1 MVVYT
6 GIISPTDIN
15 YTGDNAVIDNRSGSS
30 GSGSGNFMNTTP
42 TLLSG
47 YIARVN
53 KIIIQLIDTKNKIT
67 ALERLNVLEQQ
78 MELAR
83 RRGVF

>member
-1 MVVYT
+1 MAVYT

-15 YTGDNAVIDNRSGSS
+15 YTGDNAVIDNRSS
-30 GSGSGNFMNTTP
+30 GNGNFMNTTP

-53 KIIIQLIDTKNKIT
+53 DIITQLISTKNKMT
-67 ALERLNVLEQQ
+67 ALERLNVLEIQ
-78 MELAR
+78 MILAR
-83 RRGVF
+83 KKGLF

>member
-1 MVVYT
+1 MAVYT

-15 YTGDNAVIDNRSGSS
+15 YTGDNAVIDNGSS
-30 GSGSGNFMNTTP
+30 RNGSGNFMNTTP

-53 KIIIQLIDTKNKIT
+53 NIITQLISTKNKMT
-67 ALERLNVLEQQ
+67 ALERLNVLKLQ
-78 MELAR
+78 MILAR
-83 RRGVF
+83 KKGLF